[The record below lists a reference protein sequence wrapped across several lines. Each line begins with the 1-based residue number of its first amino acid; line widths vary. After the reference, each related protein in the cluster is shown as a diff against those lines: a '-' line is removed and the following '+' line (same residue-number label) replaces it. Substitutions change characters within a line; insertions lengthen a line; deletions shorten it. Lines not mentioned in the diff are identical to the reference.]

1 MPSYR
6 SCLKI
11 KIPWN
16 LDVYFTKETNP
27 SVEDF
32 DVQVIAQLK
41 IFHVKNNLKSS
52 GKLHYELQI
61 KFYQWIRRK
70 P

>member
-32 DVQVIAQLK
+32 DVQVIAQ
-41 IFHVKNNLKSS
+41 
-52 GKLHYELQI
+52 
-61 KFYQWIRRK
+61 
-70 P
+70 